1 MCVMRVL
8 RSGASGWEWATPKGP
23 SRLLVEGG
31 RFAKKGLQDA
41 VKQNGRPLRQS
52 WGLEEWFVSTTG
64 MTLPVS
70 DTEEME
76 RDEKLF
82 LAAVGT

>member
-1 MCVMRVL
+1 M
-8 RSGASGWEWATPKGP
+8 
-23 SRLLVEGG
+23 LVEGG

-52 WGLEEWFVSTTG
+52 WGLEEWFVSTAG

-70 DTEEME
+70 DTEEMQ
-76 RDEKLF
+76 RDELF